1 MEVWLLPLGLVAL
14 VLGGLGWWFWLRSRP
29 VTREPLPSPFAEI
42 AVETTEIDGFK
53 IRYHRSGRGPPLVAL
68 HGIGANL
75 YCWRWILPKLG
86 LNFEVVAPDLP
97 GFGQSSKPKRA
108 TYGLDEQTQRLARF
122 LDRIGVGPCY
132 IVGNSM
138 GGNIALWFAFRY
150 PERVKGV
157 AVIAPA
163 TSPRLVPPGL
173 RHWSWMASPVARLLN
188 RSMMDWAH
196 ARTVSKRELVDAAR
210 IEETFLTYGRNPE
223 AVRSFILAT
232 ETIRDPRLFSA
243 LEKIVT
249 PVLILWGSRDRL
261 VSRGIIDALEAA
273 LPKAES
279 EVHIGGGHHLQEDEP
294 ELTSF
299 FLSKLD

>member
-1 MEVWLLPLGLVAL
+1 
-14 VLGGLGWWFWLRSRP
+14 
-29 VTREPLPSPFAEI
+29 
-42 AVETTEIDGFK
+42 
-53 IRYHRSGRGPPLVAL
+53 
-68 HGIGANL
+68 
-75 YCWRWILPKLG
+75 
-86 LNFEVVAPDLP
+86 
-97 GFGQSSKPKRA
+97 
-108 TYGLDEQTQRLARF
+108 
-122 LDRIGVGPCY
+122 
-132 IVGNSM
+132 
-138 GGNIALWFAFRY
+138 
-150 PERVKGV
+150 
-157 AVIAPA
+157 
-163 TSPRLVPPGL
+163 
-173 RHWSWMASPVARLLN
+173 MASPVARLLN

-294 ELTSF
+294 EWVDEKLTSF